1 MHTGNVEE
9 KIFLFYHFRSNFS
22 EKINFISKG
31 LILNQQIQK
40 SKKARFEFSFASKKL
55 HTSINIRGK
64 SNTCVITAVEMV
76 PYVNQTFVRILC
88 TMIISINYNMY
99 NECLDL
105 TLNVLLSIFLLTIT
119 KSKSTINVL

>member
-40 SKKARFEFSFASKKL
+40 VRKPGLNFHLQAR
-55 HTSINIRGK
+55 
-64 SNTCVITAVEMV
+64 
-76 PYVNQTFVRILC
+76 
-88 TMIISINYNMY
+88 NY
-99 NECLDL
+99 
-105 TLNVLLSIFLLTIT
+105 IHP
-119 KSKSTINVL
+119 